1 MSHMGETMHSFKRN
15 AARLAVA
22 AAVHGA
28 QDDAAIPRWHTSNLR
43 EFGKTSSIMRAE
55 GLRIR
60 LINQAF

>member
-1 MSHMGETMHSFKRN
+1 MSDMGETMRSFKRN

-22 AAVHGA
+22 AAVQGA
-28 QDDAAIPRWHTSNLR
+28 RRRGHPRWHTSNLR